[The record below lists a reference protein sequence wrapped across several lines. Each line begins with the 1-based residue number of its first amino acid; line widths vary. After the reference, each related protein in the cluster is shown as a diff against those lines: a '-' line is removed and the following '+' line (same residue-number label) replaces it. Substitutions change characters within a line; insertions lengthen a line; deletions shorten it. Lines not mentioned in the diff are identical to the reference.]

1 MITYHNVLVLCRRWP
16 DADYQDYKTQ
26 DSRYI
31 SVIGGVGW
39 GEERGGGGVTSP

>member
-1 MITYHNVLVLCRRWP
+1 MITYHNVLVLCRLWP

-39 GEERGGGGVTSP
+39 GEERGGGV